1 MLPKGLKLMVRT
13 RALEITR
20 DSVIVTPADIET
32 SSNLRETVVADCV
45 VLVSLNRPETG
56 LVPDLDAAGVAVTLI
71 GDALSP
77 RFLPTA
83 MREGRLAGLA
93 A

>member
-1 MLPKGLKLMVRT
+1 LVNSPLKIHFT
-13 RALEITR
+13 AITAEEDR
-20 DSVIVTPADIET
+20 VAIEM
-32 SSNLRETVVADCV
+32 SSEVF
-45 VLVSLNRPETG
+45 VSLNRPETG
-56 LVPDLDAAGVAVTLI
+56 LVPDLYAAGVAVTLI

>member
-1 MLPKGLKLMVRT
+1 
-13 RALEITR
+13 
-20 DSVIVTPADIET
+20 
-32 SSNLRETVVADCV
+32 VVADCV
-45 VLVSLNRPETG
+45 VFVSLNRPETG